1 MTDFLHTFALIL
13 YLTGWVQWARVAHRA
28 RDDDG
33 GWWLL
38 LAAGGVIWPVIVAEQ
53 AAEQMLR
60 SDDQ

>member
-13 YLTGWVQWARVAHRA
+13 YLTGWVQWAGVAHRA
-28 RDDDG
+28 RDDG

-38 LAAGGVIWPVIVAEQ
+38 LAALGVIWPVIVAEQ